1 MPNSVSLQGHALV
14 PASYVHTQSEASTIW
29 SVAHN
34 IGLPGLVNA
43 LVYDASGQWISPPTV
58 TFVDEN
64 HATLTF
70 ASAVAGSATVFM
82 PGAFAADSLRIGS
95 QLEVNGVEMTGSGTD
110 LLVGG
115 TALSKVGHDHSFS
128 SLTGKPSS
136 LTGYGITDAASIS
149 HAHAF
154 SAITGKPTTVAGYGI
169 TDAANLGSVNPS
181 VNGTASAGV
190 ATTAARSDHVHP
202 ASISTILQSPV
213 LGWKDITS
221 ELVSRGG
228 SSAPALTLFRS
239 NIYAYQFSATSIDQL
254 YSTFHIPHD
263 YAPGTA
269 IYFHIHWSESAAVPS
284 GVVRWGFEYTYSKG
298 HGQAA
303 FPVTQT
309 VYAEQACTGQYKHM
323 VAEIATGILAS
334 EIEVDGLIL
343 VRIFR
348 DYAHANDTSPN
359 GSFAFTCDVH
369 YQCDRIA
376 TINRAPNFYA

>member
-1 MPNSVSLQGHALV
+1 
-14 PASYVHTQSEASTIW
+14 
-29 SVAHN
+29 
-34 IGLPGLVNA
+34 
-43 LVYDASGQWISPPTV
+43 VYDASGQWINPPTV
-58 TFVDEN
+58 AYIDEN
-64 HATLTF
+64 NATLTF
-70 ASAVAGSATVFM
+70 ASPTVGNATIFM
-82 PGAFAADSLRIGS
+82 PRAFAADSIRITS
-95 QLEVNGVEMTGSGTD
+95 QLEVNGVEMTGSGSD

-115 TALSKVGHDHSFS
+115 IALSKSNPAHSF
-128 SLTGKPSS
+128 
-136 LTGYGITDAASIS
+136 A
-149 HAHAF
+149 
-154 SAITGKPTTVAGYGI
+154 AITGKPTTVAGYGI
-169 TDAANLGSVNPS
+169 TDAANLGSVSPV

-202 ASISTILQSPV
+202 ASISTILSSPV

-221 ELVSRGG
+221 ELISRGG
-228 SSAPALTLFRS
+228 ASAPALAVFRGGV
-239 NIYAYQFSATSIDQL
+239 YAYQFSATSLDQL

-269 IYFHIHWSESAAVPS
+269 IFFHIHWADVTAVPT

-309 VYAEQACTGQYKHM
+309 VYAEQASTGQYKHM
-323 VAEIATGILAS
+323 VAEIPTGILAS
-334 EIEVDGLIL
+334 ELEVDGLIL

-359 GSFAFTCDVH
+359 PSFAFTCDVH